1 MASSMGVLELMV
13 ESCRPTFEKP
23 RAYRRNIRGSSI
35 PYSVDITGGGEMMK
49 SPRRS
54 TRDSVVRSATFWA
67 SQLAKESRV

>member
-35 PYSVDITGGGEMMK
+35 PYSVDITGGKMMK
-49 SPRRS
+49 PPRRS